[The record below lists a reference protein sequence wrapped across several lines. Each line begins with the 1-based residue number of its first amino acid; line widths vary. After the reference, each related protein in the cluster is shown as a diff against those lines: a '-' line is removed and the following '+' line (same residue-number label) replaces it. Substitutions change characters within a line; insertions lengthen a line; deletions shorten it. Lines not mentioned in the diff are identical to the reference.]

1 MKVTVLVDNR
11 DGEQIRGEW
20 GLSFYIEYTYAG
32 AIPENN
38 GKESRT
44 VLLDAGLSGLFAE
57 NAEKLGLDL
66 KAVDYA
72 VLSHAHDDHANG
84 LDTFFELNDHAPL
97 YVAEGCD
104 ENCYDRHGIF
114 MKYAGVPRGIMKRR
128 AGRIVKAGTGKSGR
142 PEMTEKA
149 DKTERPDS
157 ARKGGM
163 ITRIDDGISLLGH
176 STPGLDRLGRAEKM
190 YLRQGLLKFIPDD
203 FRHEVSLVFEL
214 PEGIVVFNS
223 CSHAGADNI
232 INEAMKAYPGRRIL
246 AMIGGFHLYN
256 KTDKYVRDFARR
268 VLETGVEAV
277 YTSHCTGERAMQI
290 LSGELGDKMHAFCTG
305 TVFEL

>member
-11 DGEQIRGEW
+11 DGEQLRGEW
-20 GLSFYIEYTYAG
+20 GLSFYIEY
-32 AIPENN
+32 E
-38 GKESRT
+38 GKT
-44 VLLDAGLSGLFAE
+44 VLLDAGLSGFFAE
-57 NAEKLGLDL
+57 NAEKLGLDI

-128 AGRIVKAGTGKSGR
+128 AGRIVKAGKTIQI
-142 PEMTEKA
+142 
-149 DKTERPDS
+149 DK
-157 ARKGGM
+157 
-163 ITRIDDGISLLGH
+163 GISLLGH
-176 STPGLDRLGRAEKM
+176 STPGLDRLGRADGM

-214 PEGIVVFNS
+214 PEGIVIFNS

-232 INEAMKAYPGRRIL
+232 INEAKQTFPGRRIL

-277 YTSHCTGERAMQI
+277 YTSHCTGERAMLI
-290 LSGELGDKMHAFCTG
+290 LSEELGDRMHAFCTG
-305 TVFEL
+305 TTFEI

>member
-20 GLSFYIEYTYAG
+20 GLSFYIEYTYEGAG
-32 AIPENN
+32 TEND
-38 GKESRT
+38 GKGSRT

-57 NAEKLGLDL
+57 NAEKLGLDI

-114 MKYAGVPRGIMKRR
+114 MKYAGVPRGIMKRH
-128 AGRIVKAGTGKSGR
+128 AGRIVKAGKETQI
-142 PEMTEKA
+142 
-149 DKTERPDS
+149 DK
-157 ARKGGM
+157 
-163 ITRIDDGISLLGH
+163 GISLLGH
-176 STPGLDRLGRAEKM
+176 STPGLDKLGRAEKM

-290 LSGELGDKMHAFCTG
+290 LSEELGDKMHAFCTG

>member
-20 GLSFYIEYTYAG
+20 GLSFYIEY
-32 AIPENN
+32 E
-38 GKESRT
+38 GKT

-66 KAVDYA
+66 KEVDYA

-104 ENCYDRHGIF
+104 ENCYDRHGIL

-128 AGRIVKAGTGKSGR
+128 AGRIVKAGKT
-142 PEMTEKA
+142 TQI
-149 DKTERPDS
+149 DK
-157 ARKGGM
+157 
-163 ITRIDDGISLLGH
+163 GISLLGH

-232 INEAMKAYPGRRIL
+232 INEAMKACPGRRIL

-256 KTDKYVRDFARR
+256 KTDRYVRSFARR

-290 LSGELGDKMHAFCTG
+290 LSEELGDRMHALYTSM
-305 TVFEL
+305 TFEL

>member
-1 MKVTVLVDNR
+1 VKVTVLVDNR

-20 GLSFYIEYTYAG
+20 GLSFYIEYTYEGAG
-32 AIPENN
+32 TEND
-38 GKESRT
+38 GKGSRT

-57 NAEKLGLDL
+57 NAEKLGLDI

-104 ENCYDRHGIF
+104 ENCYDRRGIF
-114 MKYAGVPRGIMKRR
+114 MKYAGVPRGIMKRH
-128 AGRIVKAGTGKSGR
+128 AGRIVKAGAGKSGQSG
-142 PEMTEKA
+142 
-149 DKTERPDS
+149 KTERPDS
-157 ARKGGM
+157 ADKGGM
-163 ITRIDDGISLLGH
+163 ITRIDKGISLLGH

-232 INEAMKAYPGRRIL
+232 INEAKQAYPGRRIL
-246 AMIGGFHLYN
+246 AMTGGFHLYN

-290 LSGELGDKMHAFCTG
+290 LSEELGDRMHAFCTG
-305 TVFEL
+305 TTFEI

>member
-1 MKVTVLVDNR
+1 VKVTVLVDNR

-32 AIPENN
+32 ASPENN

-66 KAVDYA
+66 TAVDYA

-114 MKYAGVPRGIMKRR
+114 MKYAGVPRGIMKRH
-128 AGRIVKAGTGKSGR
+128 AGRIVKAGKETQI
-142 PEMTEKA
+142 
-149 DKTERPDS
+149 DK
-157 ARKGGM
+157 
-163 ITRIDDGISLLGH
+163 GISLLGH
-176 STPGLDRLGRAEKM
+176 STPGLDKLGRADKM

-290 LSGELGDKMHAFCTG
+290 LSEELGDKMHAFCTG

>member
-11 DGEQIRGEW
+11 DGEQIKGEW
-20 GLSFYIEYTYAG
+20 GLSFYIEYTYEGAG
-32 AIPENN
+32 TEND
-38 GKESRT
+38 GKGSRT

-57 NAEKLGLDL
+57 NAEKLGLDI

-114 MKYAGVPRGIMKRR
+114 MKYAGVPRGIMKRH
-128 AGRIVKAGTGKSGR
+128 AGRIVKAGKETQI
-142 PEMTEKA
+142 
-149 DKTERPDS
+149 DK
-157 ARKGGM
+157 
-163 ITRIDDGISLLGH
+163 GISLLGH
-176 STPGLDRLGRAEKM
+176 STPGLDKLGRADKM

-305 TVFEL
+305 TTFEI

>member
-11 DGEQIRGEW
+11 DGEQIKGEW
-20 GLSFYIEYTYAG
+20 GLSFYIEYTYEGAG
-32 AIPENN
+32 TEND
-38 GKESRT
+38 GKGSRT

-66 KAVDYA
+66 QKVDYA

-104 ENCYDRHGIF
+104 ENCYDRRGIF

-128 AGRIVKAGTGKSGR
+128 AGRIVKAGKTIQI
-142 PEMTEKA
+142 
-149 DKTERPDS
+149 DK
-157 ARKGGM
+157 
-163 ITRIDDGISLLGH
+163 GISLLGH

-232 INEAMKAYPGRRIL
+232 INEAKQAYPGRRIL

-290 LSGELGDKMHAFCTG
+290 LSEELGDRMHTFCTG
-305 TVFEL
+305 QSFEL

>member
-11 DGEQIRGEW
+11 DGEQIKGEW
-20 GLSFYIEYTYAG
+20 GLSFYIEYTYEGAG
-32 AIPENN
+32 TEND
-38 GKESRT
+38 GKGSRT

-57 NAEKLGLDL
+57 NAEKLGLDI

-114 MKYAGVPRGIMKRR
+114 MKYAGVPRGIMKRH
-128 AGRIVKAGTGKSGR
+128 AGRIVKAGKETQI
-142 PEMTEKA
+142 
-149 DKTERPDS
+149 DK
-157 ARKGGM
+157 
-163 ITRIDDGISLLGH
+163 GISLLGH

-290 LSGELGDKMHAFCTG
+290 LSEELGDKMHAFCTG
-305 TVFEL
+305 TTFEI

>member
-20 GLSFYIEYTYAG
+20 GLSFYIEYTYEGAG
-32 AIPENN
+32 TEND
-38 GKESRT
+38 GKGSRT

-57 NAEKLGLDL
+57 NAEKLGLDI

-104 ENCYDRHGIF
+104 ENCYDRRGII

-128 AGRIVKAGTGKSGR
+128 AGRIVKAGKT
-142 PEMTEKA
+142 TQI
-149 DKTERPDS
+149 DK
-157 ARKGGM
+157 
-163 ITRIDDGISLLGH
+163 GISLLGH

-232 INEAMKAYPGRRIL
+232 INEAKQAFPGRRIL
-246 AMIGGFHLYN
+246 AMIGGFHLLN
-256 KTDKYVRDFARR
+256 KTDQYVRDFARR

-305 TVFEL
+305 TTFEI

>member
-20 GLSFYIEYTYAG
+20 GLSFYIEYTYEGAG
-32 AIPENN
+32 TEND
-38 GKESRT
+38 GKGSRT

-57 NAEKLGLDL
+57 NAEKLGLDI

-128 AGRIVKAGTGKSGR
+128 AGRIVRADAVKSGQTEM
-142 PEMTEKA
+142 PENAE
-149 DKTERPDS
+149 KTERPDS
-157 ARKGGM
+157 AETGGM
-163 ITRIDDGISLLGH
+163 ITRIDKGISLLGH
-176 STPGLDRLGRAEKM
+176 STPGLDKLGRADGM

-232 INEAMKAYPGRRIL
+232 INEAKQAFPGRRIL
-246 AMIGGFHLYN
+246 AMIGGFHLFN
-256 KTDKYVRDFARR
+256 KTDQYVRDFARR

-305 TVFEL
+305 TTFEI